1 MTDQSKDNPSGREEG
16 FLFKGKPKDSA
27 RTGKGKDADQGVEG
41 ASGVYEEFAK
51 RAHETHDEEALDS
64 FHEGLKAKDA
74 GKPKLSP
81 VKKPH
86 AESGEEPAPMPQPK
100 PVQKQQPPHPALPS
114 ASDDAIEAP
123 VESPAQS
130 VADDAGDP
138 PGEQSRTTTVSP
150 LPATQAAD
158 TGEPAPLPVVERKRN
173 LVQSD
178 EVIIRL
184 VDVHKSFGGL
194 TVLDGVCLELYRGH
208 TTVMLGP
215 SGTGKTVLLKLMV
228 GLLKPDSGEVWFDD
242 QRVDKMSSQQL
253 VELRTRIGYL
263 FQMGALFDSMN
274 VRDNVSFPLVEHTK
288 MSRRER
294 LDRCDCVLGMVG
306 LPQIDGKM
314 PSDLSGGQKK
324 RVALARAIVL
334 EPNVVLYD
342 EPTTGLDPIRADL
355 INELINSLA
364 QRLGITSIVVT
375 HDMISANK
383 IADRMLL
390 LYDGQIIAD
399 GAPAQFARTDDDRVQ
414 RFIKGQAEQ
423 SDLDHIWAGSR
434 SPANSEPSPT

>member
-1 MTDQSKDNPSGREEG
+1 MTDQCKDNPSGREEG

-27 RTGKGKDADQGVEG
+27 RTGKGKDADQDVEG

-64 FHEGLKAKDA
+64 FHAGLKATDA

-81 VKKPH
+81 AKKPH
-86 AESGEEPAPMPQPK
+86 AESGKKPAPVPQPT
-100 PVQKQQPPHPALPS
+100 PVQ
-114 ASDDAIEAP
+114 
-123 VESPAQS
+123 S
-130 VADDAGDP
+130 VTDDAGDP
-138 PGEQSRTTTVSP
+138 PDEQSRTITVSP

-158 TGEPAPLPVVERKRN
+158 TGEPAPLPVVERKKT

-184 VDVHKSFGGL
+184 VDVHKSFDGL

-288 MSRRER
+288 LSKRER

-434 SPANSEPSPT
+434 SPANSGPSPT

>member
-1 MTDQSKDNPSGREEG
+1 
-16 FLFKGKPKDSA
+16 
-27 RTGKGKDADQGVEG
+27 
-41 ASGVYEEFAK
+41 
-51 RAHETHDEEALDS
+51 
-64 FHEGLKAKDA
+64 
-74 GKPKLSP
+74 
-81 VKKPH
+81 
-86 AESGEEPAPMPQPK
+86 
-100 PVQKQQPPHPALPS
+100 
-114 ASDDAIEAP
+114 
-123 VESPAQS
+123 
-130 VADDAGDP
+130 
-138 PGEQSRTTTVSP
+138 

-158 TGEPAPLPVVERKRN
+158 TGEPAPLPVVERKKT

-184 VDVHKSFGGL
+184 VDVHKSFDGL

-288 MSRRER
+288 LSRRER

-306 LPQIDGKM
+306 LPQIGGKM

-434 SPANSEPSPT
+434 SPANSGPSPT